1 MRALPAEALDD
12 CFAHDRDRL
21 SHADAVRL
29 ITRETR
35 PIAATACVPLER
47 ASGRFA
53 AAEVHASRDVPGH
66 DNSAVDGYAIRHADL
81 EGGAFTRFAVAARI
95 AAGDAAALSLARG
108 EAARI
113 FTGARVPAGA
123 DTVVMQE
130 DTAASAGGTV
140 DVPGAVRR
148 GSNLRRA
155 GEDVGRGDVL
165 VRPGDRLRPQDIAA
179 LASIGLAEVE
189 VFAPLRVGILSSGNE
204 VRRPGSPLGP
214 GGMYDSN
221 SFLLRSLAGALP
233 VECIDLGIVPDD
245 RAAVEDRLGEAAAGA
260 DLVITSAGAS
270 RGEEDHLVRALA
282 ETGRLHAWQIA
293 VKPGRP
299 LGLGTYQGTRVLM
312 LPGNP
317 VAVMVCFLLYAVPL
331 ITGLGGGRCREPRR
345 FRLPAAFAIDSR
357 KRDRREFLRGML
369 VERAGAMAV
378 ARYAR
383 DGSGLISSLRA
394 ADGLIEIDEQ
404 VAGLAE
410 GDPVAFIPFTE
421 FGLHA
426 G

>member
-29 ITRETR
+29 ITHETR
-35 PIAATACVPLER
+35 PIAAAASVPLER

-53 AAEVHASRDVPGH
+53 AAEVRAPRDVPGH

-81 EGGAFTRFAVAARI
+81 KAGASTHYAVAARI
-95 AAGDAAALSLARG
+95 AAGDTAGARLAEG

-130 DTAASAGGTV
+130 DAAASAAGTV
-140 DVPGAVRR
+140 AIPGSVKR

-155 GEDVGRGDVL
+155 GEDVGKGDLL

-179 LASIGLAEVE
+179 LASIGLTGVE

-214 GGMYDSN
+214 GGVYDSN
-221 SFLLRSLAGALP
+221 SFLLRALAAQLP
-233 VECIDLGIVPDD
+233 VECVDLGIVADD
-245 RAAVEDRLGEAAAGA
+245 RGAVEDRLGEAAAGT
-260 DLVITSAGAS
+260 DLVITTAGAS

-299 LGLGTYQGTRVLM
+299 LGLGTYRGTRVLM

-317 VAVMVCFLLYAVPL
+317 VAVMVCFLLYAIPL
-331 ITGLGGGRCREPRR
+331 ISGLGGGRYREPRR
-345 FRLPAAFAIDSR
+345 FRLPAAFAIESR

-369 VERAGAMAV
+369 VERAGETAV
-378 ARYAR
+378 AKYAR

-394 ADGLIEIDEQ
+394 ADGLIEIEEP
-404 VAGLAE
+404 VASLAE